1 MRTAL
6 SDWCR
11 LVKERHL
18 LQRGQ
23 LFAMQ
28 RMLAWKLSTKTEQ
41 LLSLRLMKRERK
53 FQDSYE
59 VSGDPVCKSVNSYEG
74 EPKEVASMILFEL
87 FLDPVAVQTCLESTL
102 GVRNS
107 KINQR
112 DKENQQVDK
121 NDCKAPK
128 LFKAGRGAQA
138 TYEAVL
144 TSLDVND
151 VQLEDLAVGFRGVLH
166 TNLLESNLRKTDE
179 NTLSCDLRKE
189 WKNLALV
196 LGVRDLTNDLADETN
211 QKLREKFYNMLLLW
225 KQRIGPQAT
234 YKALEIGL
242 CDDSVQREDLVQKY
256 YHDITLS
263 SAKQ

>member
-6 SDWCR
+6 SDLCR
-11 LVKERHL
+11 LVKKRHL
-18 LQRGQ
+18 LERGQ

-59 VSGDPVCKSVNSYEG
+59 VSDDPVCKSVNSYEG

-87 FLDPVAVQTCLESTL
+87 FPDPVAIQTCLESIL

-225 KQRIGPQAT
+225 KQRVGPQAT

-256 YHDITLS
+256 
-263 SAKQ
+263 